1 MLYVLLTLNA
11 LTMLV
16 LPLLLGI
23 WLASRWRTPWR
34 LYFVGA
40 ATFILSQVGHIPFNT
55 FVLNPQLER
64 LRGPGELSVS
74 AIIITA
80 LLLGLSAGLFEES
93 ARYAVYRWWI
103 RDARTWAKGLMFGAG
118 HGGVE
123 AIILGLL
130 ALVGVVNVHLIQSG
144 LAEGMIPAEQAEA
157 AATQLAAAREEIA
170 ALVNGPW
177 YNLLA
182 GGLERVFALA
192 AHLAMA
198 LLVLQSLVRRNL
210 LWLGAAIGWHTL
222 LNAVAVF
229 GSLSGWAVMA
239 IEGSLAL
246 VTLGSLA
253 IIWGLRRGPYPT
265 DEVEDAT
272 ATEVM

>member
-1 MLYVLLTLNA
+1 MLYTLLTLNA
-11 LTMLV
+11 LLMLT
-16 LPLLLGI
+16 LPILLGI
-23 WLASRWRTPWR
+23 FLATRFKTAWR

-40 ATFILSQVGHIPFNT
+40 STFIASQVGHIPFNN
-55 FVLNPQLER
+55 FILNPQLQR
-64 LRGPGELSVS
+64 LTENGELTTGGIVL
-74 AIIITA
+74 TGV
-80 LLLGLSAGLFEES
+80 LLGLSAGLFEEV
-93 ARYAVYRWWI
+93 ARYLVYRFWI
-103 RDARTWAKGLMFGAG
+103 TDARTWAKGLMFGAG

-130 ALVGVVNVHLIQSG
+130 ALVSLVNIYLIQSG
-144 LAEGMIPAEQAEA
+144 TAESLIPPDQAEA
-157 AATQLAAAREEIA
+157 AAVQLEAARQEIA
-170 ALVNGPW
+170 SLVNGPW

-182 GGLERVFALA
+182 GALERVLALA

-229 GSLSGWAVMA
+229 GSLSGWTPIA
-239 IEGSLAL
+239 IEGGLAV

-253 IIWGLRRGPYPT
+253 IIAALRRGPYP
-265 DEVEDAT
+265 DDEPAAAEVET
-272 ATEVM
+272 V